1 MRNHEALKA
10 FITDFK
16 LMRNDGI
23 VVFPA
28 RIQFHISEHTKSRYT
43 EVQILLGDN
52 LDTIYLI
59 NPDLPFEDLPDT
71 FMSEASTYKYVPHDH
86 LLIGSR
92 KDPGVYTRIFPV
104 VLEE

>member
-10 FITDFK
+10 FIKDFK

-28 RIQFHISEHTKSRYT
+28 RVQFHVSEHTKLRYT

-59 NPDLPFEDLPDT
+59 NPDLPFESLPDT
-71 FMSEASTYKYVPHDH
+71 FMSEASIYKYVEHDH
-86 LLIGSR
+86 LNIASKNESGI
-92 KDPGVYTRIFPV
+92 YTKLFPV
-104 VLEE
+104 VVDL